1 VSEALESRRLLAV
14 LRESWAEAESLPPP
28 RARAFVDLARACD
41 VHPTVHALLER
52 AGRFDLVGAQAEEML
67 AGLRA
72 KVRQDNLLLLARTEQ
87 ALDALSGAGIVPVA
101 LKGLDTLHRYYRRFD
116 ARTLDDVDLLI
127 PEERVG
133 DAVRALTSAG
143 WTAPPEPERT
153 HWLRSSFELP
163 LTSPGPVTVGLEL
176 HWSLG
181 QEGRYAVDARALRA
195 RAVPARICERDLLR
209 LEDHDAAAHL
219 LIHHVQHYFDRR
231 LKWAL
236 DLRRLVAEP
245 GFRWSTV
252 AERLTAWGGR
262 GAAGLALA
270 HLVRLFPDLG
280 SEEARAALP
289 AAPWRRLALLPLRS
303 GHPLDLYRGTR
314 RRWVQLWLAAAA
326 LERPRDLPTY
336 LRHRARRDRHERG
349 PAL

>member
-1 VSEALESRRLLAV
+1 MSDVPESRLLLAV
-14 LRESWAEAESLPPP
+14 LRESWSEAEALPRSRP
-28 RARAFVDLARACD
+28 AAFVALARACD
-41 VHPTVHALLER
+41 VHPTVHAVLER
-52 AGRFDLVGAQAEEML
+52 AGRFDLVGEEAREAL

-72 KVRQDNLLLLARTEQ
+72 KVRQDNLLLLARAEQ
-87 ALDALSGAGIVPVA
+87 VLDALAAAGIVPVA
-101 LKGLDTLHRYYRRFD
+101 LKGLDTLHRYYGRFD

-127 PEERVG
+127 PEERLG
-133 DAVRALTSAG
+133 DAVRALEAVG
-143 WTAPPEPERT
+143 WTTPPEPERT

-181 QEGRYAVDARALRA
+181 QEGRYAVDPRALRA
-195 RAVPARICERDLLR
+195 RAVPARICERDVLR
-209 LEDHDAAAHL
+209 LDDHDAAAHL
-219 LIHHVQHYFDRR
+219 LLHHVQHYFDRR

-236 DLRRLVAEP
+236 DLRRIVGEP

-252 AERLTAWGGR
+252 AERLTQWGGR
-262 GAAGLALA
+262 GAAGLALV

-280 SEEARAALP
+280 RGDALRTLP
-289 AAPWRRLALLPLRS
+289 AAPWRRAALLPLRT

-314 RRWVQLWLAAAA
+314 RRWIQLWLAAAA
-326 LERPRDLPTY
+326 LERPRDLPAY
-336 LRHRARRDRHERG
+336 VRRRGRRDRDGGG